1 MHDIILNPTVI
12 EEPTAPRSRVIRAL
26 KSGKQFV
33 GNVLTA
39 GLVLGII
46 VLMNVAGKRSEH

>member
-1 MHDIILNPTVI
+1 MHDIILNPTLI